1 VSFESA
7 SYRVRESSSGSTL
20 EVCVQL
26 TGGLEIPL
34 SVTFSTQNNTAL
46 GEGVR
51 RRYLCL
57 LKKVHI
63 LNHSCYCEAIASKNS
78 QSVFFEPFPLE
89 VSPG

>member
-1 VSFESA
+1 MYFADLGHTLFPSLPVGLVSFQSA
-7 SYRVRESSSGSTL
+7 SYRVRERSSGSTL

-34 SVTFSTQNNTAL
+34 SVTLSTQNNTAL

-51 RRYLCL
+51 RRYVCL

-63 LNHSCYCEAIASKNS
+63 LNHSC
-78 QSVFFEPFPLE
+78 
-89 VSPG
+89 